1 MVYNRKKET
10 EKSVV
15 NSTTE
20 PNTITSLKHEFKA
33 LGVKQGTNVILHV
46 SLSKIGWIIGG
57 SVALLKA
64 LMDTLTEEGTL
75 VIPTFTGDNSD
86 PSYWENPP
94 VPKSWWE
101 KIRKEMPAFEPEI
114 TPSRGIGKVA
124 ETFRSWPG
132 VLRSNH
138 PIASFAAWGK
148 NANIITENHELEIDL
163 GEGSP
168 ISRLYDLNGQILLI
182 GVSHINNSS
191 LHLAEY
197 RSDFPGKRRR
207 MTGSAVKVDN
217 RNQWVEWEE
226 LNLNSDDFDRLGKDF
241 ELMTNYKPGKI
252 GLAESRLISVREIV
266 DFGVEWLKKNRKA
279 P

>member
-1 MVYNRKKET
+1 MVYNKKKET

-20 PNTITSLKHEFKA
+20 PNTIMSLKHDFKA
-33 LGVKQGTNVILHV
+33 LGVKQGANVILHV
-46 SLSKIGWIIGG
+46 SLSKIGWIVGG
-57 SVALLKA
+57 SVALIKA
-64 LMDTLTEEGTL
+64 LMETLTEEGTL
-75 VIPTFTGDNSD
+75 VMPAFTSGNSE
-86 PSYWENPP
+86 PAYWENPP

-101 KIRKEMPAFEPEI
+101 KIKKEMPAFEPEI

-124 ETFRSWPG
+124 ENFRIWPG
-132 VLRSNH
+132 VSRSNH
-138 PIASFAAWGK
+138 PISSFAAWGK
-148 NANIITENHELEIDL
+148 NAKFITENHKLEMDL

-207 MTGSAVKVDN
+207 MTGSAVKIDN
-217 RNQWVEWEE
+217 RAQWVEWEE
-226 LNLNSDDFDRLGKDF
+226 LNLNSDDFDHLGKDF
-241 ELMTNYKPGKI
+241 EFMTNYKPGKI

-266 DFGVEWLKKNRKA
+266 DFGVEWLKKNRKV

>member
-15 NSTTE
+15 NSTKE
-20 PNTITSLKHEFKA
+20 PNTIISLKHDFKA
-33 LGVKQGTNVILHV
+33 LGVKPGANIILHA
-46 SLSKIGWIIGG
+46 SLSKIGWIVGG
-57 SVALLKA
+57 SVALIKA
-64 LMDTLTEEGTL
+64 LMKTLTEEGTL
-75 VIPTFTGDNSD
+75 IIPVFTSGNSE

-138 PIASFAAWGK
+138 PISSFAAWGK
-148 NANIITENHELEIDL
+148 NAKFITENHELEVDL

-207 MTGSAVKVDN
+207 MTGSAIKIDN

-226 LNLNSDDFDRLGKDF
+226 LNLNSDDFDRLGNDF

-252 GLAESRLISVREIV
+252 GLAESRLISVRKIV
-266 DFGVEWLKKNRKA
+266 DFGVEWLKKNRKV

>member
-1 MVYNRKKET
+1 MEYDKKKET

-15 NSTTE
+15 NYTIE
-20 PNTITSLKHEFKA
+20 PNTIASLKHDFKV
-33 LGVKQGTNVILHV
+33 LGVKQGANVILHV

-64 LMDTLTEEGTL
+64 LMETLTEEGTL
-75 VIPTFTGDNSD
+75 VMTTFTGDNSD
-86 PSYWENPP
+86 PAYWENPP
-94 VPKSWWE
+94 VPESWWE
-101 KIRKEMPAFEPEI
+101 TIRKEMPAFEPEI
-114 TPSRGIGKVA
+114 TPSRGVGKVA

-148 NANIITENHELEIDL
+148 NAKFITENHKLEVDL

-168 ISRLYDLNGQILLI
+168 ISRLYDLYGQILLI

-207 MTGSAVKVDN
+207 MTGSAVKVGN

-226 LNLNSDDFDRLGKDF
+226 LNINSDDFDHLGKDF
-241 ELMTNYKPGKI
+241 ELIADYKPGKI
-252 GLAESRLISVREIV
+252 GLAESRLISIREIV